1 VASLTAI
8 FMQVISERD
17 TRHNGA
23 THSPMWTSNVRCG
36 KDANHA
42 DRKRVKNQEEAQ

>member
-17 TRHNGA
+17 TKHNGA
-23 THSPMWTSNVRCG
+23 THSDMDNNVRRR
-36 KDANHA
+36 KHANHA